1 MPLNKKRR
9 KPAHNS
15 ARGFATTSTPSKSK
29 VDDEKA
35 QDNSSP
41 VAELQTSAIDKA
53 EPINSFES
61 AVTEKLQ
68 KELHELT
75 PEELEFHLEESN
87 LQLLLEE
94 YGEKCKKDAVRQFN
108 RVTTEQRV
116 LRPQSEL
123 LDISF
128 WLSDDLIQEILD
140 LLNVQTNMIDLDNQS
155 VRVHV
160 DSEVPESKLI
170 IRLWT
175 LEKVLGHLGFKENSI
190 RLALQVLLKK
200 GQPST
205 FIATKEPL
213 WGLDECFGILTLMC
227 GSEEI
232 PSYELKSTD
241 CRSKI
246 NKVMQRSKRYEEY
259 S

>member
-1 MPLNKKRR
+1 MPVNKKRK

-15 ARGFATTSTPSKSK
+15 ARGFATTSIPSKSK
-29 VDDEKA
+29 IDDEKA

-41 VAELQTSAIDKA
+41 VAKLEISAVDKVERID
-53 EPINSFES
+53 SFDT
-61 AVTEKLQ
+61 AVTENPQ
-68 KELHELT
+68 KELHELN
-75 PEELEFHLEESN
+75 PEELEVHLEESN

-116 LRPQSEL
+116 LRPQSER

-128 WLSDDLIQEILD
+128 WLSNEIVQDILD
-140 LLNVQTNMIDLDNQS
+140 LFNAQTNTINLDNQS
-155 VRVHV
+155 LRSHV
-160 DSEVPESKLI
+160 DSEVSESDLI
-170 IRLWT
+170 VRLWT

-190 RLALQVLLKK
+190 RLALHVLLQK

-205 FIATKEPL
+205 FITNKESL

-227 GSEEI
+227 SSEEM
-232 PSYELKSTD
+232 PSYEFKSTD
-241 CRSKI
+241 YRSKI
-246 NKVMQRSKRYEEY
+246 NKVMQRGKRYEEY
-259 S
+259 G